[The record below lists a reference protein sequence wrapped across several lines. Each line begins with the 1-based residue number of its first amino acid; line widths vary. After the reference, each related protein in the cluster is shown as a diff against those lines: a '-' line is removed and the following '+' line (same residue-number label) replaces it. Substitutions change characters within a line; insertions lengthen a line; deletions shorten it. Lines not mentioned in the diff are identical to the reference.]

1 MKKTILI
8 LSIVLLLT
16 SCDVFKQIG
25 GAYNLSQCDYKYNSL
40 TNIQLAGINLE
51 NGNGLSMSNIAN
63 IATVLSGARLQNI
76 PFNMTLNMDV
86 TNPNQSPA
94 FLNAMDYA
102 ILINDMEFSKGKM
115 DVPIRIEQGAT
126 QKLPISVGVDLKELM
141 NRYSQ
146 ERVAKEMS
154 SFLGINSEKTV
165 VTVKLWPKVMIGNT
179 PIKAPAAI
187 PVVFTFGGK

>member
-1 MKKTILI
+1 MKKTILL
-8 LSIVLLLT
+8 LSIGLLLT

-25 GAYNLSQCDYKYNSL
+25 GAYNLSQCDYKYHSL
-40 TNIQLAGINLE
+40 TNIQLAGINL
-51 NGNGLSMSNIAN
+51 GDGGSLSLSNIAN
-63 IATVLSGARLQNI
+63 IATILSGTRLQNI
-76 PFNMTLNMDV
+76 PFNMTLNMDI
-86 TNPNQSPA
+86 TNPNESVA

-102 ILINDMEFSKGKM
+102 ILINEMEFTKGKM
-115 DVPIRIEQGAT
+115 DVPIRIEKGTT

-154 SFLGINSEKTV
+154 SFLGVNSEKTI
-165 VTVKLWPKVMIGNT
+165 VTVKLWPKVMVGNT